1 MSEVS
6 SAHSSGMSQIAANT
20 SSTDA
25 QNQLKYRARQSTV
38 RLLGAPRCA
47 RRRPRVIV
55 LIGHAPFCWRRLAK
69 NHTSETARITRKYS
83 IDAAA
88 A

>member
-1 MSEVS
+1 MT
-6 SAHSSGMSQIAANT
+6 QIAANT

-38 RLLGAPRCA
+38 RLLARSWA
-47 RRRPRVIV
+47 RRWGTAIV
-55 LIGHAPFCWRRLAK
+55 LIGHAPFCGRRLAK
-69 NHTSETARITRKYS
+69 NHTNETARITRKYS